1 MSGLAQMPSSPRGL
15 AAALIAAW
23 VATLIVAFV
32 GGCIEAEYM
41 ASAGSGG
48 LQLPRSLDDVSAL
61 TYGGIV
67 ALAGAIPV
75 SAIVAVVIAAPLFV
89 LLRRRGYR
97 SFGAFLL
104 AGIALSAICTIL
116 LASCRAIQPDFLGLD
131 SNLILAVPLV
141 LTAGP
146 VAALVFRAVDS

>member
-1 MSGLAQMPSSPRGL
+1 MSGPVQMPSSPRSL
-15 AAALIAAW
+15 VPALIAAW

-41 ASAGSGG
+41 ASVGSGG
-48 LQLPRSLDDVSAL
+48 VLLPRSFDDVSAL

-67 ALAGAIPV
+67 AVAGAIPV

-97 SFGAFLL
+97 SLGAFLL
-104 AGIALSAICTIL
+104 AGIALSTICTIL
-116 LASCRAIQPDFLGLD
+116 LAACRAIQPDFLGLD
-131 SNLILAVPLV
+131 SNFIFAVPLV
-141 LTAGP
+141 LTSGP
-146 VAALVFRAVDS
+146 VASLVFRAVDS

>member
-97 SFGAFLL
+97 SFGAFC
-104 AGIALSAICTIL
+104 S
-116 LASCRAIQPDFLGLD
+116 
-131 SNLILAVPLV
+131 LV
-141 LTAGP
+141 LLSLRSAQFCW
-146 VAALVFRAVDS
+146 LRAERSSRIFLDWTRI

>member
-1 MSGLAQMPSSPRGL
+1 MSGLVQMPSSPRSL
-15 AAALIAAW
+15 VPPLIAAW

-48 LQLPRSLDDVSAL
+48 LLLPKSLDDASAL

-67 ALAGAIPV
+67 AVAGAMPV
-75 SAIVAVVIAAPLFV
+75 SAIVAIVIAAPLFA
-89 LLRRRGYR
+89 LLRRRGHR
-97 SFGAFLL
+97 SFGVFLL

-116 LASCRAIQPDFLGLD
+116 LALCRTIQPDFLGLD
-131 SNLILAVPLV
+131 SNFMLAVPLV

>member
-1 MSGLAQMPSSPRGL
+1 MSGLVQMPSSPRSL
-15 AAALIAAW
+15 VPALIAAW
-23 VATLIVAFV
+23 GATLVVAFL

-48 LQLPRSLDDVSAL
+48 LLLPRTFDDVSAL

-67 ALAGAIPV
+67 AVAGTIPV
-75 SAIVAVVIAAPLFV
+75 SAIVALVIAAPLFV
-89 LLRRRGYR
+89 LLRRRQYR

-104 AGIALSAICTIL
+104 AGIALSAICIIL
-116 LASCRAIQPDFLGLD
+116 LALCRAIQPDFLGLD
-131 SNLILAVPLV
+131 LNFIYAAPLV
-141 LTAGP
+141 LTSGP